1 MKTSVTTQFMILLLV
16 LLPVALMPLLG
27 AWVLAISA
35 LLLLLLLVQIGP
47 AWGQRLVL
55 LAGALGGLIG
65 VVNAGTALLTVGGTE
80 PYSAR
85 AGFGW
90 AALVLAVVAAGGGLL
105 ALRRPRAGAALM
117 LLSGLAGAV
126 AINLFFIN
134 TFYVLA
140 LACWL
145 PGAVLALR
153 QSGDRPRR
161 GSTAAE

>member
-1 MKTSVTTQFMILLLV
+1 MRTSAATQFMILLLV

-27 AWVLAISA
+27 AWVLAVSA

-47 AWGQRLVL
+47 AWSQRLVL

-65 VVNAGTALLTVGGTE
+65 VTNAGSALLAVGGVA
-80 PYSAR
+80 PYSDR

-90 AALVLAVVAAGGGLL
+90 AALVLAIVAAGGGLL
-105 ALRRPRAGAALM
+105 ALRQPRAGAALM
-117 LLSGLAGAV
+117 ILSGLAGAV

-145 PGAVLALR
+145 PGAILAFR
-153 QSGDRPRR
+153 QAGDRLRR
-161 GSTAAE
+161 GSAAAE